1 MMVRRTKP
9 KITGDDP
16 KYSHTFE
23 RYRPIETDM
32 PSDVKI
38 PEKSAQAIEPSQQTQ
53 SPPTT
58 PPTKQSKT
66 LDTKPEPV
74 KEKAT
79 PSKPKPQPSKPK
91 VTKARA
97 RPQAKTDAAPRG
109 DRQTTLDAAV
119 RIDQG
124 EAMKPLVEK
133 GLEQRDIVML
143 AGRKATEQFVLSPT
157 FVPKPEADRLPM
169 QEGYHTSKRLD
180 GAILDAMREEHDPLR
195 VRSDP
200 AMVRGQF
207 ETLFWD
213 KLDEVI
219 KELSKK
225 YL

>member
-16 KYSHTFE
+16 NYSHTFE

-66 LDTKPEPV
+66 LDIKPEPA

-79 PSKPKPQPSKPK
+79 ASKPKPQPPKPK

-97 RPQAKTDAAPRG
+97 RPQAKTDATPRG
-109 DRQTTLDAAV
+109 DRQITLDAAV
-119 RIDQG
+119 RLDQG
-124 EAMKPLVEK
+124 EAMKPLVKK

>member
-1 MMVRRTKP
+1 MVRRTKP

-66 LDTKPEPV
+66 LDTKPEPA

-97 RPQAKTDAAPRG
+97 RPQAKTGAAPRG

-180 GAILDAMREEHDPLR
+180 GAILDAMREQHDPLR

>member
-1 MMVRRTKP
+1 MVRRTKP

-23 RYRPIETDM
+23 RYRPVETDM

-38 PEKSAQAIEPSQQTQ
+38 PDKSAQAIEPSRQTQ
-53 SPPTT
+53 SPPKT
-58 PPTKQSKT
+58 PPAKKSKAP
-66 LDTKPEPV
+66 DTESKPR
-74 KEKAT
+74 KAT
-79 PSKPKPQPSKPK
+79 APPSKPKPQTRKPK
-91 VTKARA
+91 AATARSEQ
-97 RPQAKTDAAPRG
+97 QAKTEASTRV

-124 EAMKPLVEK
+124 EAMKPLVKK

-143 AGRKATEQFVLSPT
+143 AGRQATEQFVLSPT
-157 FVPKPEADRLPM
+157 FIPKPEADRLPM

-207 ETLFWD
+207 ETLFWE

-219 KELSKK
+219 KELNKK

>member
-1 MMVRRTKP
+1 MVRRTKP

-23 RYRPIETDM
+23 RYRPVETDM

-38 PEKSAQAIEPSQQTQ
+38 PDKSAQAIEPSRQTQ

-58 PPTKQSKT
+58 PPVKKSKRP
-66 LDTKPEPV
+66 DTKPEPR
-74 KEKAT
+74 KAT
-79 PSKPKPQPSKPK
+79 AIPSKPKAA
-91 VTKARA
+91 KAQSE
-97 RPQAKTDAAPRG
+97 PQAKTATAPRG

-119 RIDQG
+119 RVDQG
-124 EAMKPLVEK
+124 DAMKPLIKK

-157 FVPKPEADRLPM
+157 FIPKPEADRLPM
-169 QEGYHTSKRLD
+169 QDGYHTSKRLD

-219 KELSKK
+219 EELSKK